1 MFFKIG
7 HSTLPLRDFYRNLRE
22 RNALPYKTG
31 LYRVNANIISR
42 TILQAT
48 AVDAPL
54 WS

>member
-1 MFFKIG
+1 MWINCRGG
-7 HSTLPLRDFYRNLRE
+7 HWLPERFYRNSRE
-22 RNALPYKTG
+22 RNALPYKTEF
-31 LYRVNANIISR
+31 YRVNASIISR